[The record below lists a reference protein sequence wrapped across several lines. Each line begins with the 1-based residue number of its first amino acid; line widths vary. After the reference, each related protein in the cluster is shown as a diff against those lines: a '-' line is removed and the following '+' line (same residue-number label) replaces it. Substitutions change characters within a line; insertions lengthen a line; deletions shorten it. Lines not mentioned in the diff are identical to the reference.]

1 MVDSPNPLDLYLSEM
16 SQEPLLTHDQEIEL
30 AQRILAGRETDDQAL
45 IDDANAARKHLTRA
59 NTRLVV
65 SIAKKYRN
73 RGMAFI
79 DLIQEGNFGLM
90 HAVEK
95 YDHTLGYR
103 FSTYATYWIHQSIGR
118 ALTNKSRS
126 IRLPVHVDARLKT
139 LYRARTEMEQTLGRE
154 PTVEELAEKLEVQP
168 SDVTDLQRY
177 GRTAVS
183 LDEKVGSEEDTER
196 MELVADENAESPI
209 DFVAREMLSVDIDKV
224 LAERLSPREAQILR
238 MRYGLN
244 GREPQTLKEIGKKFG
259 LSRERIRQLE
269 RRALRQL
276 RSPESYRQL
285 RAYMG

>member
-1 MVDSPNPLDLYLSEM
+1 M

-30 AQRILAGRETDDQAL
+30 AQRILAGRETDEQSL
-45 IDDANAARKHLTRA
+45 IDDANSARKHLTRA

-95 YDHTLGYR
+95 YDHSLGYR

-126 IRLPVHVDARLKT
+126 IRLPVHVDARLKS
-139 LYRARTEMEQTLGRE
+139 LYRARTEMEQELGRE
-154 PTVEELAEKLEVQP
+154 PSIEELAVKLEM
-168 SDVTDLQRY
+168 DAADIIDLQRV

-209 DFVAREMLSVDIDKV
+209 DFVAREMLTTDIDKV

-276 RSPESYRQL
+276 RSPESFQQL
-285 RAYMG
+285 RAYMS

>member
-1 MVDSPNPLDLYLSEM
+1 MVDTPNPLDLYLSEM

-30 AQRILAGRETDDQAL
+30 AQRILAGRETEDQAL

-95 YDHTLGYR
+95 YDHSLGYR

-126 IRLPVHVDARLKT
+126 IRLPVHVDARLKS
-139 LYRARTEMEQTLGRE
+139 LYRARTEMEQVLGRE
-154 PTVEELAEKLEVQP
+154 PTIEELAAKL
-168 SDVTDLQRY
+168 DIAAADIIDLQRV

-196 MELVADENAESPI
+196 MELVEDTNAESPI
-209 DFVAREMLSVDIDKV
+209 DFVAREMLTTDIDKV

-276 RSPESYRQL
+276 RSPESFRQL
-285 RAYMG
+285 RAYMS

>member
-30 AQRILAGRETDDQAL
+30 AQRILAGRETEEQAL

-139 LYRARTEMEQTLGRE
+139 LYRTRTEMEQVLGRE
-154 PTVEELAEKLEVQP
+154 PSIEELAEKLEMEAA
-168 SDVTDLQRY
+168 DIIDLQRV

-196 MELVADENAESPI
+196 MELVEDVNAEAPI
-209 DFVAREMLSVDIDKV
+209 DFVAREMLTTDIDKV

-276 RSPESYRQL
+276 RSPESFRQL
-285 RAYMG
+285 RAYMS

>member
-79 DLIQEGNFGLM
+79 DLIQEVNFGLM

>member
-16 SQEPLLTHDQEIEL
+16 SQEPLLTHDQEIDL
-30 AQRILAGRETDDQAL
+30 AQRILAGRETEDQAL

-95 YDHTLGYR
+95 YDHSLGYR

-139 LYRARTEMEQTLGRE
+139 LYRARTEMEQQLGRE
-154 PTVEELAEKLEVQP
+154 PSVEELAVKLEMEP
-168 SDVTDLQRY
+168 SDIIDLQRV

-196 MELVADENAESPI
+196 MELVEDVNAEAPI
-209 DFVAREMLSVDIDKV
+209 DFVARAMLTTDIDKV

-276 RSPESYRQL
+276 RSPESFRQL
-285 RAYMG
+285 RAYMS

>member
-16 SQEPLLTHDQEIEL
+16 SQEPLLNHDQEIEL
-30 AQRILAGRETDDQAL
+30 AQRILAGRETEDQAL

-126 IRLPVHVDARLKT
+126 IRLPVHVDARLKS
-139 LYRARTEMEQTLGRE
+139 LYRARTAMEQELGRE
-154 PTVEELAEKLEVQP
+154 PTVEELAVKLEMEPDAIV
-168 SDVTDLQRY
+168 DLQRV
-177 GRTAVS
+177 GRTAIS
-183 LDEKVGSEEDTER
+183 LDERVGSEEDTER
-196 MELVADENAESPI
+196 MELVADENAEAPI
-209 DFVAREMLSVDIDKV
+209 DFVAREMLSTDIDKV

-276 RSPESYRQL
+276 RSPESYSQL